1 MAVLD
6 NRCVLG
12 VGDKNLV
19 LPAPAK
25 DAALQVTPWGQVTQ
39 LVNGANGMTP
49 SRFAAKAYKLSWN
62 VMSPADYVAL
72 MDLITTA
79 GSNPIRYVDCLNR
92 PDLNVLSPFL
102 GKPFL
107 LVDTLSPVAFA
118 KDGTELARMDTRSG
132 TGPEFAL
139 RMTGKATTSPA
150 SYEEPVLIPP
160 GYTFYVQ
167 TVGDDTDKFVFRD
180 GSPLAPY
187 VTRSVP
193 NTTDQV
199 MRTTI
204 SIKPAEANG
213 AGLLHWVRGVLDAGT
228 GYADNDPHAPWSLFT
243 NPEMDP
249 GGVLIGEETSERAPV
264 GRARLLGVRDHYI
277 PEQDYSALQGG
288 DKIDIEVKAKVLKG
302 SKPFRGGVR
311 YIKTNGTSGLT
322 DVGLQKREELGDGWA
337 QWSGGW
343 TVPADAVKAGPWLH
357 IEQDAWTPDTQV
369 LVCDLHV
376 RNSTM
381 MNRLSAGPDITSYAP
396 PMGFTKMMV
405 DPGSI
410 QVESNKRFHKVE
422 FSVKEV
428 WPWL

>member
-25 DAALQVTPWGQVTQ
+25 DAAIQATPWGQVTQ

-49 SRFAAKAYKLSWN
+49 SRYASKAYKLAWN
-62 VMSPADYVAL
+62 VMAPSDYAAL
-72 MDLITTA
+72 MDLISTA

-107 LVDTLSPVAFA
+107 LVDTLSPIAFA
-118 KDGTELARMDTRSG
+118 KDGTVLAQMDTRSG
-132 TGPEFAL
+132 TGPEYAL
-139 RMTGKATTSPA
+139 RMTGKATTAPV
-150 SYEEPVLIPP
+150 SYEETVLIPP

-167 TVGDDTDKFVFRD
+167 TVGDDTDKFVFKD

-187 VTRSVP
+187 VTKSTP
-193 NTTDQV
+193 NMSDDV
-199 MRTTI
+199 IRTTI

-228 GYADNDPHAPWSLFT
+228 GYTDNDPHAPWSLFT
-243 NPEMDP
+243 NPEMNP
-249 GGVLIGEETSERAPV
+249 GGVLIGEETSERAPI

-277 PEQDYSALQGG
+277 PEQDYSDLKGG

-311 YIKTNGTSGLT
+311 YIKENGSSGLT

-381 MNRLSAGPDITSYAP
+381 MNRLSVGPDITSYAP

>member
-12 VGDKNLV
+12 VGNKNLV
-19 LPAPAK
+19 LPAPIK
-25 DAALQVTPWGQVTQ
+25 DAAIQATPWGQVTQ

-72 MDLITTA
+72 MDLISTA
-79 GSNPIRYVDCLNR
+79 GSNPVRYVDCLNR

-107 LVDTLSPVAFA
+107 LVDTLSPIAFA
-118 KDGTELARMDTRSG
+118 KDGTVLAQMDTRSG
-132 TGPEFAL
+132 DGPEFAL
-139 RMTGKATTSPA
+139 RMTGKATMAPA
-150 SYEEPVLIPP
+150 SYTETILIPP

-167 TVGDDTDKFVFRD
+167 TVGDDTQKFVFKD
-180 GSPLAPY
+180 GSPLPPY
-187 VTRSVP
+187 ETKIVP
-193 NTTDQV
+193 NDTDTVQ
-199 MRTTI
+199 RATI
-204 SIKPAEANG
+204 TIKPAEANG
-213 AGLLHWVRGVLDAGT
+213 SGLLHWVRGVLDAGS
-228 GYADNDPHAPWSLFT
+228 GYSDLDPHAPWSLFT
-243 NPEMDP
+243 NPEMNP
-249 GGVLIGEETSERAPV
+249 GGVLIGEDTSARAPV
-264 GRARLLGVRDHYI
+264 GNARLLNGRDHYI
-277 PEQDYSALQGG
+277 PEEYYSALKGG
-288 DKIDIEVKAKVLKG
+288 DRIDIEVKAKVLKG
-302 SKPFRGGVR
+302 SKTFKGGVR
-311 YIKTNGTSGLT
+311 YLKANGTSGLT
-322 DVGLQKREELGDGWA
+322 DVGLQKRSELGDGWA

-343 TVPADAVKAGPWLH
+343 TVPVDAVKAGPWLH
-357 IEQDAWTPDTQV
+357 IDQDAWSPDTQI

-376 RNSTM
+376 KNTSYQQ
-381 MNRLSAGPDITSYAP
+381 RLGAGPDITSYTP
-396 PMGFTKMMV
+396 PMGFTTMMV

>member
-12 VGDKNLV
+12 VGDKNLI

-25 DAALQVTPWGQVTQ
+25 DAAIQATPWGQVTQ

-49 SRFAAKAYKLSWN
+49 SRYASKAYKLSWN
-62 VMSPADYVAL
+62 VMAPADYVAL
-72 MDLITTA
+72 MDLISTA

-107 LVDTLSPVAFA
+107 LVDTLSPIAFA
-118 KDGTELARMDTRSG
+118 KDGTVLAQMDTRSG
-132 TGPEFAL
+132 TGPEYAL
-139 RMTGKATTSPA
+139 RMTGKATMAPA
-150 SYEEPVLIPP
+150 SYEETVLIPP

-167 TVGDDTDKFVFRD
+167 TVGDDTDKFVFKD

-187 VTRSVP
+187 ETKSTP
-193 NTTDQV
+193 NMSNDV
-199 MRTTI
+199 LRTTI

-228 GYADNDPHAPWSLFT
+228 GFTDNDPHAPWSLFT
-243 NPEMDP
+243 NPEMNS
-249 GGVLIGEETSERAPV
+249 GGVLIGEDTSERAPV
-264 GRARLLGVRDHYI
+264 GNARLLSVRDHYI
-277 PEQDYSALQGG
+277 PERYYSDLKGG

-311 YIKTNGTSGLT
+311 YIKENGSSGLT

-357 IEQDAWTPDTQV
+357 IEQDAWTPDTQI

-381 MNRLSAGPDITSYAP
+381 MNRLSAGPDIMSYAP
-396 PMGFTKMMV
+396 PMGFTSMMV

>member
-25 DAALQVTPWGQVTQ
+25 DTALQVTPWGQVTQ

-62 VMSPADYVAL
+62 VMSPSDYVAL
-72 MDLITTA
+72 IDLITTA
-79 GSNPIRYVDCLNR
+79 GANPIRYVDCLNR

-132 TGPEFAL
+132 NGPEYAL

-150 SYEEPVLIPP
+150 SYEETVLIPP

-167 TVGDDTDKFVFRD
+167 TVGDDTQKFVFRD
-180 GSPLAPY
+180 GSPLTPY
-187 VTRSVP
+187 ETRSVP

-213 AGLLHWVRGVLDAGT
+213 SGLLHWVRGVLDAGT
-228 GYADNDPHAPWSLFT
+228 GYTDNDPHAPWSLFT
-243 NPEMDP
+243 NPEMSP

-264 GRARLLGVRDHYI
+264 GRARLLSVRDHYI

-302 SKPFRGGVR
+302 SKAFRGGVR
-311 YIKTNGTSGLT
+311 YIKENGTSGLT

>member
-12 VGDKNLV
+12 IGDKNLV

-25 DAALQVTPWGQVTQ
+25 DAATQVTPWGQVTQ

-49 SRFAAKAYKLSWN
+49 TRYAAKAYKLSWN

-79 GSNPIRYVDCLNR
+79 GANPIRYVDCLNQ
-92 PDLNVLSPFL
+92 PDLNILSPFL

-132 TGPEFAL
+132 TGPEYAL
-139 RMTGKATTSPA
+139 RMTGKPTTTPA
-150 SYEEPVLIPP
+150 SYEETVLIPP

-167 TVGDDTDKFVFRD
+167 TVGDDTQKFVFKD
-180 GSPLAPY
+180 GSPLPPY
-187 VTRSVP
+187 VTKSTP
-193 NTTDQV
+193 NLTENV
-199 MRTTI
+199 ARTTI
-204 SIKPAEANG
+204 SIKPAESGG

-228 GYADNDPHAPWSLFT
+228 GYSDNDPHAPWSLFT
-243 NPEMDP
+243 NPEMSP
-249 GGVLIGEETSERAPV
+249 GGVLIGEDTSERAPV
-264 GRARLLGVRDHYI
+264 GRARLLNVRDHYI

-302 SKPFRGGVR
+302 SKAFRGGVR
-311 YIKTNGTSGLT
+311 YIKTDGTSGLT

-343 TVPADAVKAGPWLH
+343 TVPTDAVKAGPWLH

-381 MNRLSAGPDITSYAP
+381 MNRLSAGPDIRSYAP

>member
-25 DAALQVTPWGQVTQ
+25 DTALQVTPWGQVTQ
-39 LVNGANGMTP
+39 LINGANGMTP
-49 SRFAAKAYKLSWN
+49 SRYAAKAYKLSWN

-72 MDLITTA
+72 VDLISTA
-79 GSNPIRYVDCLNR
+79 GANPIRYMDCLNR

-107 LVDTLSPVAFA
+107 LVDTLSPIAFA
-118 KDGTELARMDTRSG
+118 KDGTVLAQMDTRSG
-132 TGPEFAL
+132 TGPEYAL
-139 RMTGKATTSPA
+139 RMTGKATTTPA
-150 SYEEPVLIPP
+150 SYEETVLIPP

-167 TVGDDTDKFVFRD
+167 TVGDDTQKFVFKD
-180 GSPLAPY
+180 GSPLPPY
-187 VTRSVP
+187 EVKSVP
-193 NTTDQV
+193 NNTDRV
-199 MRTTI
+199 ARTTI

-228 GYADNDPHAPWSLFT
+228 GYTDNDPNAPWSLFT
-243 NPEMDP
+243 NPEMNP
-249 GGVLIGEETSERAPV
+249 GGVLIGEDTSERAPV
-264 GRARLLGVRDHYI
+264 GNARLLNVRDHYI
-277 PEQDYSALQGG
+277 PERYYSDLKGG

-311 YIKTNGTSGLT
+311 YIKEDGSSGLT
-322 DVGLQKREELGDGWA
+322 DVGLQKREGLGDGWA

-343 TVPADAVKAGPWLH
+343 TVPTDAVKAGPWLH
-357 IEQDAWTPDTQV
+357 IEQDAWTPDTQI

-396 PMGFTKMMV
+396 PMGFTSMMV

>member
-25 DAALQVTPWGQVTQ
+25 DTALQVTPWGQVTQ

-49 SRFAAKAYKLSWN
+49 SRYASKAYKLAWN
-62 VMSPADYVAL
+62 VMAPSDYVAL
-72 MDLITTA
+72 MDLISTA
-79 GSNPIRYVDCLNR
+79 GSSPIRYVDCLNR

-107 LVDTLSPVAFA
+107 LVDTLSPIAFA
-118 KDGTELARMDTRSG
+118 KDGTVLAQMDTRSG
-132 TGPEFAL
+132 DGPEFAL
-139 RMTGKATTSPA
+139 RMTGKATTAPA
-150 SYEEPVLIPP
+150 SYTETILIPP

-167 TVGDDTDKFVFRD
+167 TVGDDTQKFVFKD
-180 GSPLAPY
+180 GSPLPPY
-187 VTRSVP
+187 ETKIVP
-193 NTTDQV
+193 NDTDTVQ
-199 MRTTI
+199 RATI
-204 SIKPAEANG
+204 TIKPAEANG
-213 AGLLHWVRGVLDAGT
+213 SGLLHWVRGVLDAGS
-228 GYADNDPHAPWSLFT
+228 GYSDLDPFAPWSLFT
-243 NPEMDP
+243 NPEMSP
-249 GGVLIGEETSERAPV
+249 GGVLLGEDTNERAPV
-264 GRARLLGVRDHYI
+264 GRARLLNVRDHYI
-277 PEQDYSALQGG
+277 PEEYYSTLKGG
-288 DKIDIEVKAKVLKG
+288 DRIDIEVKAKVLKG
-302 SKPFRGGVR
+302 SKAFKGGVR
-311 YIKTNGTSGLT
+311 YLKANGSSGLT
-322 DVGLQKREELGDGWA
+322 DVGLQKRSELGGGWA

-343 TVPADAVKAGPWLH
+343 TVPADAVEAGPWLH
-357 IEQDAWTPDTQV
+357 IDQDAWTPDTQI

-376 RNSTM
+376 KNTSYQQRLNS
-381 MNRLSAGPDITSYAP
+381 GPDITSYAP
-396 PMGFTKMMV
+396 PKGFTTMMV

>member
-1 MAVLD
+1 MAILD

-12 VGDKNLV
+12 VGNKNLI
-19 LPAPAK
+19 LPAPIK
-25 DAALQVTPWGQVTQ
+25 DAAIQATPWGQVTQ

-49 SRFAAKAYKLSWN
+49 SRFAAKAYKLAWN

-72 MDLITTA
+72 MDLISTA
-79 GSNPIRYVDCLNR
+79 GSNPVRYVDCLNR

-107 LVDTLSPVAFA
+107 LVDTLSPIAFA
-118 KDGTELARMDTRSG
+118 KDGTVLAQMDTRSG
-132 TGPEFAL
+132 EGPEFAL
-139 RMTGKATTSPA
+139 RMTGKATTAPA
-150 SYEEPVLIPP
+150 PYTETILIPP

-167 TVGDDTDKFVFRD
+167 TVGDDTQKFVFKD
-180 GSPLAPY
+180 GSPLPPY
-187 VTRSVP
+187 ETKIVP
-193 NTTDQV
+193 NDTDAVQ
-199 MRTTI
+199 RATI
-204 SIKPAEANG
+204 TIKPAEADG
-213 AGLLHWVRGVLDAGT
+213 SGLLHWIRGVLDAGS
-228 GYADNDPHAPWSLFT
+228 GYSDLDPHAPWSLFT
-243 NPEMDP
+243 NPEMSP

-264 GRARLLGVRDHYI
+264 GRARLLSVRDHYI

-288 DKIDIEVKAKVLKG
+288 DRIDIEVKAKVLKG
-302 SKPFRGGVR
+302 SKAFKGGVR
-311 YIKTNGTSGLT
+311 YLKANGTSGLT
-322 DVGLQKREELGDGWA
+322 DVGLQKRSELGDGWA

-357 IEQDAWTPDTQV
+357 IDQDAWTPDTQV
-369 LVCDLHV
+369 LICDLHV
-376 RNSTM
+376 KNTSLQQRLNS
-381 MNRLSAGPDITSYAP
+381 GPDITSYAP

>member
-25 DAALQVTPWGQVTQ
+25 DAATQVTPWGQVTQ

-49 SRFAAKAYKLSWN
+49 SRYAAKAYKLSWN

-72 MDLITTA
+72 MDLISTA
-79 GSNPIRYVDCLNR
+79 GANPIRYMDCLNR

-107 LVDTLSPVAFA
+107 LVDTLSPIAFA
-118 KDGTELARMDTRSG
+118 KDGTVLAQMDTRSG

-139 RMTGKATTSPA
+139 RMTGNATTSPA
-150 SYEEPVLIPP
+150 SYEETVLIPP

-167 TVGDDTDKFVFRD
+167 TVGDDTQKFVFRD

-187 VTRSVP
+187 VTQSVP

-199 MRTTI
+199 KRTTI
-204 SIKPAEANG
+204 SIKPAETNG

-228 GYADNDPHAPWSLFT
+228 GYTDNDPHAPWSLFT
-243 NPEMDP
+243 NPEMNP

-302 SKPFRGGVR
+302 SKAFRGGVR
-311 YIKTNGTSGLT
+311 YIKENGSSGLT

-381 MNRLSAGPDITSYAP
+381 MNRLSAGPDIKSYAP
-396 PMGFTKMMV
+396 PMGFMSMMV

>member
-25 DAALQVTPWGQVTQ
+25 DAAIQATPWGQVTQ

-62 VMSPADYVAL
+62 VMSPSDYVAL
-72 MDLITTA
+72 MDLISTA

-107 LVDTLSPVAFA
+107 LVDTLSPIAFA
-118 KDGTELARMDTRSG
+118 KDGTVLAQMDTRSG
-132 TGPEFAL
+132 DGPEFAL
-139 RMTGKATTSPA
+139 RMTGKATTAPA
-150 SYEEPVLIPP
+150 SYTETLLIPP

-167 TVGDDTDKFVFRD
+167 AVGDDTQKFVFKD
-180 GSPLAPY
+180 GSPLPPY
-187 VTRSVP
+187 DTKIVP
-193 NTTDQV
+193 NDTDMVQ
-199 MRTTI
+199 RATI
-204 SIKPAEANG
+204 TIKPAEANG
-213 AGLLHWVRGVLDAGT
+213 SGLLHWVRGMLDAGS
-228 GYADNDPHAPWSLFT
+228 GYSDLDPHAPWSLFT
-243 NPEMDP
+243 NPEMNP
-249 GGVLIGEETSERAPV
+249 GGVLIGESTSERAPV
-264 GRARLLGVRDHYI
+264 GNARLLSVRDHFI
-277 PEQDYSALQGG
+277 PEEYYSDLKGG
-288 DKIDIEVKAKVLKG
+288 DRIDIEVKAKVLKG
-302 SKPFRGGVR
+302 SKAFKGGVR
-311 YIKTNGTSGLT
+311 YLKANGTSGLT
-322 DVGLQKREELGDGWA
+322 DVGLQKRNELGDGWA

-343 TVPADAVKAGPWLH
+343 TVPADAVKAGPWLC
-357 IEQDAWTPDTQV
+357 IDQDAWTPDTQI

-376 RNSTM
+376 KNTSYQQRLNS
-381 MNRLSAGPDITSYAP
+381 GPDITSYAP
-396 PMGFTKMMV
+396 PMGFTMMMV

>member
-1 MAVLD
+1 MTVLD

-25 DAALQVTPWGQVTQ
+25 DAAIQVTPWGQVTQ

-49 SRFAAKAYKLSWN
+49 SRYAAKAYKLAWN

-72 MDLITTA
+72 MDLISTA

-107 LVDTLSPVAFA
+107 LVDTLSPIAFA
-118 KDGTELARMDTRSG
+118 KDGTVLAQKDTRSG
-132 TGPEFAL
+132 TGPEYAL
-139 RMTGKATTSPA
+139 RMTGKATTAPA
-150 SYEEPVLIPP
+150 SYEETVLIPP

-167 TVGDDTDKFVFRD
+167 TVGDDTQKFVFKD
-180 GSPLAPY
+180 GSPLPPY
-187 VTRSVP
+187 EVKSVP
-193 NTTDQV
+193 NNTDQV
-199 MRTTI
+199 VRTTL
-204 SIKPAEANG
+204 SIMPAETNG
-213 AGLLHWVRGVLDAGT
+213 AGLLHWVRGVLDAGS
-228 GYADNDPHAPWSLFT
+228 GYTDNDPHAPWSLFT
-243 NPEMDP
+243 NPEMNP

-264 GRARLLGVRDHYI
+264 GRARLLSVRDHYI
-277 PEQDYSALQGG
+277 PEANYSALQGG

-302 SKPFRGGVR
+302 SKAFRGGVR
-311 YIKTNGTSGLT
+311 YLKTNGTSGLT

-396 PMGFTKMMV
+396 PMGFTTMMV

>member
-1 MAVLD
+1 MTVLD

-12 VGDKNLV
+12 VGNKNLV

-25 DAALQVTPWGQVTQ
+25 DAAIQATPWGQVTQ

-72 MDLITTA
+72 MDLISTA
-79 GSNPIRYVDCLNR
+79 GSNPVRYVDCLNR

-107 LVDTLSPVAFA
+107 LVDTLSPIAFA
-118 KDGTELARMDTRSG
+118 KDGMVLAQMDTRSG
-132 TGPEFAL
+132 DGPEFAL
-139 RMTGKATTSPA
+139 RMTGKATSAPA
-150 SYEEPVLIPP
+150 SYTETILIPP

-167 TVGDDTDKFVFRD
+167 TVGDDTQKFVFKD

-187 VTRSVP
+187 ETKIVP
-193 NTTDQV
+193 NDTDTVQ
-199 MRTTI
+199 RATI
-204 SIKPAEANG
+204 TIKPAEANG
-213 AGLLHWVRGVLDAGT
+213 SGLLHWIRGVLDAGS
-228 GYADNDPHAPWSLFT
+228 GYSDLDPHAPWSLFT
-243 NPEMDP
+243 NPEMSPD
-249 GGVLIGEETSERAPV
+249 GVLIGEDTSERAPV
-264 GRARLLGVRDHYI
+264 GNARLLNVRDHYI
-277 PEQDYSALQGG
+277 PEEYYSALKGG
-288 DKIDIEVKAKVLKG
+288 DRIDIEVKAKVLKG
-302 SKPFRGGVR
+302 SKAFKGGVR
-311 YIKTNGTSGLT
+311 YLKANGTSGLT
-322 DVGLQKREELGDGWA
+322 DVGLQKRSELGDGWA

-357 IEQDAWTPDTQV
+357 IDQDAWSPDTQI
-369 LVCDLHV
+369 LICDLHV
-376 RNSTM
+376 KNTSYQQ
-381 MNRLSAGPDITSYAP
+381 RLGAGPDITSYAP
-396 PMGFTKMMV
+396 PMGFTTMMV

>member
-25 DAALQVTPWGQVTQ
+25 DAAMQATPWGQVTQ

-49 SRFAAKAYKLSWN
+49 SRYASKAYKLAWN
-62 VMSPADYVAL
+62 VMAPSDYVAL
-72 MDLITTA
+72 MDLISTA
-79 GSNPIRYVDCLNR
+79 GSSPIRYVDCLNR

-107 LVDTLSPVAFA
+107 LVDTLSPIAFA
-118 KDGTELARMDTRSG
+118 KDGTVLAQMDTRSG
-132 TGPEFAL
+132 DGPEFAL
-139 RMTGKATTSPA
+139 RMTGKATTAPA
-150 SYEEPVLIPP
+150 SYMETILIPP

-167 TVGDDTDKFVFRD
+167 TVGDDTQKFVFKD

-187 VTRSVP
+187 ETKIVP
-193 NTTDQV
+193 NDTDMVQ
-199 MRTTI
+199 RATI
-204 SIKPAEANG
+204 TIKPAEANG
-213 AGLLHWVRGVLDAGT
+213 SGLLHWIRGVLDAGS
-228 GYADNDPHAPWSLFT
+228 GYSDLDPHAPWSLFT
-243 NPEMDP
+243 NPGMNP
-249 GGVLIGEETSERAPV
+249 GDR
-264 GRARLLGVRDHYI
+264 
-277 PEQDYSALQGG
+277 
-288 DKIDIEVKAKVLKG
+288 IDIEVKAKVLKG
-302 SKPFRGGVR
+302 SKPFKGGVR
-311 YIKTNGTSGLT
+311 YLKANGTSGLT

-357 IEQDAWTPDTQV
+357 IDQDAWAPDTQI

-376 RNSTM
+376 KNTTYQQ
-381 MNRLSAGPDITSYAP
+381 RLGAGPDITSYAP
-396 PMGFTKMMV
+396 PMGFTTMMV

-410 QVESNKRFHKVE
+410 QVESNKRHHKVE

>member
-49 SRFAAKAYKLSWN
+49 SRYASKAYKLSWN
-62 VMSPADYVAL
+62 VMAPADYVAL
-72 MDLITTA
+72 MDLILTA
-79 GSNPIRYVDCLNR
+79 GSTPIRYVDCLNR

-107 LVDTLSPVAFA
+107 LVDTLSPIAFA
-118 KDGTELARMDTRSG
+118 KDGTVLAQMDTRSG
-132 TGPEFAL
+132 TGPEYAL
-139 RMTGKATTSPA
+139 RMTGKATTAPA
-150 SYEEPVLIPP
+150 AYEETVLIPP

-167 TVGDDTDKFVFRD
+167 TVGDDTDKFVFKD
-180 GSPLAPY
+180 GSPLPPY
-187 VTRSVP
+187 VTKSVP
-193 NTTDQV
+193 NLTENV
-199 MRTTI
+199 ARTTI
-204 SIKPAEANG
+204 SIKPAESG
-213 AGLLHWVRGVLDAGT
+213 GSGLLHWVRGVLDAGT
-228 GYADNDPHAPWSLFT
+228 GFTDNDPHAPWSLFT
-243 NPEMDP
+243 NPEMSP
-249 GGVLIGEETSERAPV
+249 GGVLIGEDTSERAPV
-264 GRARLLGVRDHYI
+264 GNARLLGVRDHYI

-302 SKPFRGGVR
+302 SKAFRGGVR

-396 PMGFTKMMV
+396 PTGFTTMMV

>member
-25 DAALQVTPWGQVTQ
+25 DAAIQATPWGQVTQ
-39 LVNGANGMTP
+39 LVNGANGMIP
-49 SRFAAKAYKLSWN
+49 SRYAAKAYKLAWN
-62 VMSPADYVAL
+62 VMAPADYVAL
-72 MDLITTA
+72 MDLISTA
-79 GSNPIRYVDCLNR
+79 GSNPIRYMDCLNR

-132 TGPEFAL
+132 TGPEYAL
-139 RMTGKATTSPA
+139 RMTGKTTTAPA
-150 SYEEPVLIPP
+150 SYEETVLIPP

-167 TVGDDTDKFVFRD
+167 TVGDDTDKFVFKD
-180 GSPLAPY
+180 GSPLPPY
-187 VTRSVP
+187 VTKSVP
-193 NTTDQV
+193 NLTDQV
-199 MRTTI
+199 MRTTV

-228 GYADNDPHAPWSLFT
+228 GYTDNDPHAPWSLFT
-243 NPEMDP
+243 NPEMNP

-302 SKPFRGGVR
+302 SKAFRGGVR

-410 QVESNKRFHKVE
+410 QVESNKRFHKAE

>member
-25 DAALQVTPWGQVTQ
+25 DAAIQATPWGQVTQ

-62 VMSPADYVAL
+62 VMSPSDYVAL
-72 MDLITTA
+72 MDLISTA

-107 LVDTLSPVAFA
+107 LVDTLSPIAFA
-118 KDGTELARMDTRSG
+118 KDGTVLAQMDTRSG
-132 TGPEFAL
+132 DGPEFAL
-139 RMTGKATTSPA
+139 RMTGKATTAPA
-150 SYEEPVLIPP
+150 SYTETLLIPP

-167 TVGDDTDKFVFRD
+167 AVGDDTQKFVFKD
-180 GSPLAPY
+180 GSPLPPY
-187 VTRSVP
+187 DTKIVP
-193 NTTDQV
+193 NDTDMVQ
-199 MRTTI
+199 RATI
-204 SIKPAEANG
+204 TIKPAEANG
-213 AGLLHWVRGVLDAGT
+213 SGLLHWVRGMLDAGS
-228 GYADNDPHAPWSLFT
+228 GYSDLDPHAPWSLFT
-243 NPEMDP
+243 NPEMNP
-249 GGVLIGEETSERAPV
+249 GGVLIGESTSERAPV
-264 GRARLLGVRDHYI
+264 GNARLLSVRDHYI
-277 PEQDYSALQGG
+277 PEEYYSDLKGG
-288 DKIDIEVKAKVLKG
+288 DRIDIEVKAKVLKG
-302 SKPFRGGVR
+302 SKAFKGGVR
-311 YIKTNGTSGLT
+311 YLKANGTSGLT
-322 DVGLQKREELGDGWA
+322 DVGLQKRNELGDGWA

-343 TVPADAVKAGPWLH
+343 TVPADAVKAGPWLC
-357 IEQDAWTPDTQV
+357 IDQDAWTSDTQI

-376 RNSTM
+376 KNTSYQQRLNS
-381 MNRLSAGPDITSYAP
+381 GPDITSYAP
-396 PMGFTKMMV
+396 PMGFTMMMV

>member
-25 DAALQVTPWGQVTQ
+25 DAAIQATPWGQVTQ

-49 SRFAAKAYKLSWN
+49 SRYASKAYKLAWN
-62 VMSPADYVAL
+62 VMAPADYVAL
-72 MDLITTA
+72 MDLISTA
-79 GSNPIRYVDCLNR
+79 GSNPIRYVDCLSR

-107 LVDTLSPVAFA
+107 LVDTLSPIAFA
-118 KDGTELARMDTRSG
+118 KDGTVLAQMDSRSG
-132 TGPEFAL
+132 VGPEYAL
-139 RMTGKATTSPA
+139 RMTGKATTAPV
-150 SYEEPVLIPP
+150 SYEETVLIPP

-167 TVGDDTDKFVFRD
+167 TVGDDTDKFVFKD

-187 VTRSVP
+187 VTKSTP
-193 NTTDQV
+193 NMSDDV
-199 MRTTI
+199 IRTTI

-228 GYADNDPHAPWSLFT
+228 GYTDNDPHAPWSLFT
-243 NPEMDP
+243 NPEMNP

-264 GRARLLGVRDHYI
+264 GNARLLNVRDHYI
-277 PEQDYSALQGG
+277 PERYYSDLKGE

-302 SKPFRGGVR
+302 SKLFRGGVR
-311 YIKTNGTSGLT
+311 YIKENGTSGLT

-357 IEQDAWTPDTQV
+357 IEQDAWTPDTQI

-376 RNSTM
+376 KNSTM
-381 MNRLSAGPDITSYAP
+381 MNRLSTGPDIASYAP
-396 PMGFTKMMV
+396 PMGFTTMMV

-410 QVESNKRFHKVE
+410 QVESNKRHHKVE

>member
-25 DAALQVTPWGQVTQ
+25 DAAIQATPWGQVTQ

-49 SRFAAKAYKLSWN
+49 SRYAAKAYKLAWN
-62 VMSPADYVAL
+62 VMAPADYVAL
-72 MDLITTA
+72 MDLISTA
-79 GSNPIRYVDCLNR
+79 GSNPIRYMDCLNR

-107 LVDTLSPVAFA
+107 LVDTLSPIAFA
-118 KDGTELARMDTRSG
+118 KDGTVLAQMDTRSG
-132 TGPEFAL
+132 TGPEYAL
-139 RMTGKATTSPA
+139 RMTGKATTAPA
-150 SYEEPVLIPP
+150 SYEETVLIPP

-167 TVGDDTDKFVFRD
+167 TVGDDTDKFVFKD

-187 VTRSVP
+187 VTKSTP
-193 NTTDQV
+193 NMSDGV
-199 MRTTI
+199 IRTTI

-228 GYADNDPHAPWSLFT
+228 GYTDNDPHAPWSLFT
-243 NPEMDP
+243 NPEMNL
-249 GGVLIGEETSERAPV
+249 GGVLIGEDTSERAPV
-264 GRARLLGVRDHYI
+264 GNARLLNARDHYI
-277 PEQDYSALQGG
+277 PERYYSDLNGG
-288 DKIDIEVKAKVLKG
+288 DKIDIEVKAKVIKG
-302 SKPFRGGVR
+302 SKAFRGGVR
-311 YIKTNGTSGLT
+311 YIKENGTSGLT

-343 TVPADAVKAGPWLH
+343 TVPADAVKAGPWLN
-357 IEQDAWTPDTQV
+357 IEQDAWTPDTQI

-381 MNRLSAGPDITSYAP
+381 MNRLSAGPDITPYAP
-396 PMGFTKMMV
+396 PMGFTSMMV

-410 QVESNKRFHKVE
+410 QIESNKRFHKVE

>member
-12 VGDKNLV
+12 VGNKNLV

-25 DAALQVTPWGQVTQ
+25 DAAIQATPWGQVTQ

-72 MDLITTA
+72 MDLISTA
-79 GSNPIRYVDCLNR
+79 GSNPVRYVDCLNR
-92 PDLNVLSPFL
+92 PDLNILSPFL

-107 LVDTLSPVAFA
+107 LVDTLSPIAFA
-118 KDGTELARMDTRSG
+118 KDGTVLAQMDTRSG
-132 TGPEFAL
+132 DGPEFAL
-139 RMTGKATTSPA
+139 RMTGKATTAPA
-150 SYEEPVLIPP
+150 SYTETILIPP

-167 TVGDDTDKFVFRD
+167 TVGDDTQKFVFKD
-180 GSPLAPY
+180 GSPLPPY
-187 VTRSVP
+187 ETKIVP
-193 NTTDQV
+193 NDTDTVQ
-199 MRTTI
+199 RATI
-204 SIKPAEANG
+204 TIKPAEANG
-213 AGLLHWVRGVLDAGT
+213 SGLLHWVRGVLDAGS
-228 GYADNDPHAPWSLFT
+228 GYSDLDPFAPWSLFT
-243 NPEMDP
+243 NPEMSP
-249 GGVLIGEETSERAPV
+249 GGVLIGENTSERAPV
-264 GRARLLGVRDHYI
+264 GRARLLNVRDHYI
-277 PEQDYSALQGG
+277 PEEYYSALKGG
-288 DKIDIEVKAKVLKG
+288 DRIDIEVKAKVIKG
-302 SKPFRGGVR
+302 SKAFKGGVR
-311 YIKTNGTSGLT
+311 YLKANGTSGLT
-322 DVGLQKREELGDGWA
+322 DVGLQKRSELGDGWT

-357 IEQDAWTPDTQV
+357 IDQDAWTPDTQI
-369 LVCDLHV
+369 LICDLHV
-376 RNSTM
+376 KNTSYQQRLNS
-381 MNRLSAGPDITSYAP
+381 GPDITSYAP
-396 PMGFTKMMV
+396 PMGFTAMMV

>member
-12 VGDKNLV
+12 VGDKILV

-25 DAALQVTPWGQVTQ
+25 DVAIQATPWGQVTQ

-62 VMSPADYVAL
+62 VMSPADYAAL

-79 GSNPIRYVDCLNR
+79 GPNPIRYVDCLNR
-92 PDLNVLSPFL
+92 PDLNILSPFL

-132 TGPEFAL
+132 IGPEYAL
-139 RMTGKATTSPA
+139 RMTGKATTAPA
-150 SYEEPVLIPP
+150 SYEETVLIPP

-167 TVGDDTDKFVFRD
+167 TVGDDTDKFVFKD
-180 GSPLAPY
+180 GSPLPPY
-187 VTRSVP
+187 VTKSVP
-193 NTTDQV
+193 NLTENVT
-199 MRTTI
+199 RTTI
-204 SIKPAEANG
+204 SIKPAESG
-213 AGLLHWVRGVLDAGT
+213 GSGLLHWVRGVLDAGT
-228 GYADNDPHAPWSLFT
+228 GYTDNDPHAPWSLFT
-243 NPEMDP
+243 NPEMNP
-249 GGVLIGEETSERAPV
+249 GGVLIGEDTSERAPV
-264 GRARLLGVRDHYI
+264 GRARLLSVRDHYI
-277 PEQDYSALQGG
+277 PEQDYSTLQGG
-288 DKIDIEVKAKVLKG
+288 DRIDIEVKAKVLKG
-302 SKPFRGGVR
+302 SKAFRGGVR

-396 PMGFTKMMV
+396 PMGFTTMMV

>member
-25 DAALQVTPWGQVTQ
+25 DAATQVTPWGQVTQ

-62 VMSPADYVAL
+62 VMAPADYAAL

-79 GSNPIRYVDCLNR
+79 GANPIRYIDCLNR

-107 LVDTLSPVAFA
+107 LVDTLSPIAFA
-118 KDGTELARMDTRSG
+118 KDGTVLAQMDTRSG
-132 TGPEFAL
+132 DGPEFAL
-139 RMTGKATTSPA
+139 RMTGKATSAPA
-150 SYEEPVLIPP
+150 SYTETILIPP

-167 TVGDDTDKFVFRD
+167 AVGDNTQKFVFKD

-187 VTRSVP
+187 VTKSTP
-193 NTTDQV
+193 NLTENV
-199 MRTTI
+199 ARTTI

-243 NPEMDP
+243 NPEMSP
-249 GGVLIGEETSERAPV
+249 GGVLIGEDTNERAPV
-264 GRARLLGVRDHYI
+264 GRARLLSVRDHYI

-302 SKPFRGGVR
+302 SKAFKGGVR
-311 YIKTNGTSGLT
+311 YLKENGTSGLT

-381 MNRLSAGPDITSYAP
+381 MSRLSAGPNITPYAP
-396 PMGFTKMMV
+396 PMGFTTMMV

>member
-1 MAVLD
+1 MAILD

-12 VGDKNLV
+12 VGNKNLI
-19 LPAPAK
+19 LPAPIK
-25 DAALQVTPWGQVTQ
+25 DAAIQATPWGQVTQ

-49 SRFAAKAYKLSWN
+49 SRFAAKAYKLAWN

-72 MDLITTA
+72 MDLISTA
-79 GSNPIRYVDCLNR
+79 GSNPVRYVDCLNR

-107 LVDTLSPVAFA
+107 LVDTLSPIAFA
-118 KDGTELARMDTRSG
+118 KDGTVLAQMDTRSG
-132 TGPEFAL
+132 EGPEFAL
-139 RMTGKATTSPA
+139 RMTGKATTAPTP
-150 SYEEPVLIPP
+150 YTETILIPP

-167 TVGDDTDKFVFRD
+167 TVGDDTQKFVFKD
-180 GSPLAPY
+180 GSPLPPY
-187 VTRSVP
+187 ETKIVP
-193 NTTDQV
+193 NDTDAVQ
-199 MRTTI
+199 RATI
-204 SIKPAEANG
+204 TIKPAEADG
-213 AGLLHWVRGVLDAGT
+213 SGLLHWIRGVLDAGS
-228 GYADNDPHAPWSLFT
+228 GYSDLDPHAPWSLFT
-243 NPEMDP
+243 NPEMSP

-264 GRARLLGVRDHYI
+264 GRARLLSVRDHYI

-288 DKIDIEVKAKVLKG
+288 DRIDIEVKAKVLKG
-302 SKPFRGGVR
+302 SKAFKGGVR
-311 YIKTNGTSGLT
+311 YLKANGTSGLT
-322 DVGLQKREELGDGWA
+322 DVGLQKRSELGDGWA

-357 IEQDAWTPDTQV
+357 IDQDAWTPDTQI
-369 LVCDLHV
+369 LICDLHV
-376 RNSTM
+376 KNTSLQQRLNS
-381 MNRLSAGPDITSYAP
+381 GPDITSYAP

>member
-19 LPAPAK
+19 LPAPIK
-25 DAALQVTPWGQVTQ
+25 DAAIQATPWGQVTQ

-49 SRFAAKAYKLSWN
+49 SRFAAKAYKLAWN

-72 MDLITTA
+72 MDLISTA
-79 GSNPIRYVDCLNR
+79 GSNPVRYVDCLNR

-107 LVDTLSPVAFA
+107 LVDTLSPIAFA
-118 KDGTELARMDTRSG
+118 KDGTVLAQMDTRSG
-132 TGPEFAL
+132 DGPEFAL
-139 RMTGKATTSPA
+139 RMTGNATTAPA
-150 SYEEPVLIPP
+150 SYTETILIPP

-167 TVGDDTDKFVFRD
+167 TVGDDTQKFVFKD
-180 GSPLAPY
+180 GSPLPPY
-187 VTRSVP
+187 ETKIVP
-193 NTTDQV
+193 NDTDTVQ
-199 MRTTI
+199 RATI
-204 SIKPAEANG
+204 TIKPAEANG
-213 AGLLHWVRGVLDAGT
+213 SGLLHWVRGVLDAGS
-228 GYADNDPHAPWSLFT
+228 GYSDLDPHAPWSLFT
-243 NPEMDP
+243 NPEMSP
-249 GGVLIGEETSERAPV
+249 GGVLIGESTSERAPV
-264 GRARLLGVRDHYI
+264 GNARLLSVRDHYI
-277 PEQDYSALQGG
+277 PEEYYSALKGG
-288 DKIDIEVKAKVLKG
+288 DRIDIEVKAKVIKG
-302 SKPFRGGVR
+302 SRAFKGGVR
-311 YIKTNGTSGLT
+311 YLKANGTSGLT
-322 DVGLQKREELGDGWA
+322 DVGLQKRSELGDGWA

-357 IEQDAWTPDTQV
+357 IDQDAWSPDTQI

-376 RNSTM
+376 KNTSYQQRLNSG
-381 MNRLSAGPDITSYAP
+381 SDITSYAP
-396 PMGFTKMMV
+396 PMGFTTMMV